1 MSIKLL
7 GLTAKT
13 ALLYKAH
20 TMATPRTRSAAQV
33 LVPRFAVRAPDVQVE
48 EVAGARAKDEFIRF
62 QLDHYAGDEHFVPPI
77 VAERREFLDPKQNP
91 FFADAKA
98 AFFLA
103 RRHGKVVG
111 RIAAIVDAR
120 YNRFH
125 GTHDGFVG
133 LFESQ
138 NDPGLA
144 SALFEAALAW
154 LKREGMK
161 RCIGPVSLAF
171 HHEVGLQVTGHE
183 RFPAM
188 MMPYNPTFYGVLFE
202 ANGFTKLKDLYSY
215 EVQAIEGV
223 PEKVRRLA
231 ERVKAS
237 GRVTVRRIDL
247 DHPEADISKMQ
258 GIFHTMLKPGFGFA
272 PVSHAEFMSI
282 VNRLRPLVLLRPEL
296 SLFAEVDGEVVGFSI
311 TVPDTHV
318 AQREAGGYL
327 FPFGLAKML
336 WKARSIVRLRGLMFG
351 IKDGWRRRGIDAL
364 LASETFRQAVA
375 LGYQGGE
382 LGWAMED
389 DTLVNRMLQAT
400 GGKHVKTFR
409 VYERPL

>member
-1 MSIKLL
+1 
-7 GLTAKT
+7 
-13 ALLYKAH
+13 
-20 TMATPRTRSAAQV
+20 MAPARTRSSTNAPA
-33 LVPRFAVRAPDVQVE
+33 FAVRASDVTVE
-48 EVAGARAKDEFIRF
+48 EVAGGRAKDEFIRF

-77 VAERREFLDPKQNP
+77 VAERRDFLDPKENP
-91 FFADAKA
+91 FFEQARA

-111 RIAAIVDAR
+111 RIAAVIDNR

-144 SALFEAALAW
+144 AALFEAALGW
-154 LKREGMK
+154 LKREGAR
-161 RCIGPVSLAF
+161 RCVGPVSLAF
-171 HHEVGLQVTGHE
+171 HHEVGLQVHGHE

-188 MMPYNPTFYGVLFE
+188 MMPYNPPFYAVLFE
-202 ANGFTKLKDLYSY
+202 ANGFHKLKDLYSY
-215 EVQAIEGV
+215 EVQAIEGM

-231 ERVKAS
+231 ERVKQS
-237 GRVTVRRIDL
+237 GQVRVRRLDL
-247 DHPEADISKMQ
+247 NHPESDLAKMQ
-258 GIFHTMLKPGFGFA
+258 AIFHTMLKPGFGFA
-272 PVSHAEFMSI
+272 PMTRDEFMSI

-296 SLFAEVDGEVVGFSI
+296 SLIAEVEGEPVGFAI
-311 TVPDTHV
+311 TVPDTHL
-318 AQREAGGYL
+318 AQKEAGGYL

-336 WKARSIVRLRGLMFG
+336 WKARGIVRLRGLMFG

-364 LASETFRQAVA
+364 LAYETFAQALA
-375 LGYQGGE
+375 LGYQAAE

-389 DTLVNRMLQAT
+389 DTLVNRMLHAT

-409 VYERPL
+409 LYERLL

>member
-1 MSIKLL
+1 
-7 GLTAKT
+7 
-13 ALLYKAH
+13 
-20 TMATPRTRSAAQV
+20 MAPARTRSSTNAPA
-33 LVPRFAVRAPDVQVE
+33 FAVRASDVTVE
-48 EVAGARAKDEFIRF
+48 EVAGGRAKDEFIRF

-77 VAERREFLDPKQNP
+77 VAERRDFLDPKENP
-91 FFADAKA
+91 FFEQARA

-111 RIAAIVDAR
+111 RIAAVIDNR

-144 SALFEAALAW
+144 AALFEAALGW
-154 LKREGMK
+154 LKREGAR
-161 RCIGPVSLAF
+161 RCVGPVSLAF
-171 HHEVGLQVTGHE
+171 HHEVGLQVHGHD

-188 MMPYNPTFYGVLFE
+188 MMPYNPPFYAVLFE
-202 ANGFTKLKDLYSY
+202 ANGFHKLKDLYSY
-215 EVQAIEGV
+215 EVQAIEGM

-231 ERVKAS
+231 ERVKQS
-237 GRVTVRRIDL
+237 GQVRVRRLDL
-247 DHPEADISKMQ
+247 NHPESDLAKMQ
-258 GIFHTMLKPGFGFA
+258 AIFHTMLKPRFGFA
-272 PVSHAEFMSI
+272 PMTRDEFMSI

-296 SLFAEVDGEVVGFSI
+296 SLIAEVEGEPVGFAI
-311 TVPDTHV
+311 TVPDTHL
-318 AQREAGGYL
+318 AQKEAGGYL

-336 WKARSIVRLRGLMFG
+336 WKARGIVRLRGLMFG

-364 LASETFRQAVA
+364 LAYETFAQALT
-375 LGYQGGE
+375 LGYQAAE

-389 DTLVNRMLQAT
+389 DTLVNRMLAAT

-409 VYERPL
+409 LYERPL

>member
-1 MSIKLL
+1 
-7 GLTAKT
+7 
-13 ALLYKAH
+13 
-20 TMATPRTRSAAQV
+20 MAPARTRSSTNAPA
-33 LVPRFAVRAPDVQVE
+33 FAVRASDVTVE
-48 EVAGARAKDEFIRF
+48 EVAGGRAKDEFIRF

-77 VAERREFLDPKQNP
+77 VAERRDFLDPKENP
-91 FFADAKA
+91 FFEQARA

-111 RIAAIVDAR
+111 RIAAVIDSR

-144 SALFEAALAW
+144 AALFEAALGW
-154 LKREGMK
+154 LKREGAR
-161 RCIGPVSLAF
+161 RCVGPVSLAF
-171 HHEVGLQVTGHE
+171 HHEVGLQVHGHE

-188 MMPYNPTFYGVLFE
+188 MMPYNPPFYAVLFE
-202 ANGFTKLKDLYSY
+202 ANGFHKLKDLYSY
-215 EVQAIEGV
+215 EVQAIEGM

-231 ERVKAS
+231 ERVKQS
-237 GRVTVRRIDL
+237 GQVRVRRLDL
-247 DHPEADISKMQ
+247 NHPESDLAKMQ
-258 GIFHTMLKPGFGFA
+258 AIFHTMLKPGFGFA
-272 PVSHAEFMSI
+272 PMTRDEFMSI

-296 SLFAEVDGEVVGFSI
+296 SLIAEVEGEPVGFAI
-311 TVPDTHV
+311 TVPDTHL
-318 AQREAGGYL
+318 AQKEAGGYL

-336 WKARSIVRLRGLMFG
+336 WKARGIVRLRGLMFG

-364 LASETFRQAVA
+364 LAYETFAQALA
-375 LGYQGGE
+375 LGYQAAE

-389 DTLVNRMLQAT
+389 DTLVNRMLAAT

-409 VYERPL
+409 LYERPL

>member
-1 MSIKLL
+1 MSHLR
-7 GLTAKT
+7 
-13 ALLYKAH
+13 
-20 TMATPRTRSAAQV
+20 PRPAQSPP
-33 LVPRFAVRAPDVQVE
+33 VPAPRLAVRAPGITVE

-62 QLDHYAGDEHFVPPI
+62 QMDHYAGDENFVAPI

-91 FFADAKA
+91 FFAEARA

-103 RRHGKVVG
+103 RRDGRVVG
-111 RIAAIVDAR
+111 RVAAILDDR

-133 LFESQ
+133 FFESQ

-144 SALFEAALAW
+144 AALFEAALGW
-154 LKREGMK
+154 LKREGAR
-161 RCIGPVSLAF
+161 RCVGPVNLGF
-171 HHEVGLQVTGHE
+171 QHEAGVLVHGHE

-188 MMPYNPTFYGVLFE
+188 MMPYNPPFYGVLFE

-215 EVQAIEGV
+215 EVLAMQGM
-223 PEKVRRLA
+223 PEKVLRLAARVKQSGQVKVRRL
-231 ERVKAS
+231 
-237 GRVTVRRIDL
+237 DL
-247 DHPEADISKMQ
+247 NHPESDLSRMQ
-258 GIFHTMLKPGFGFA
+258 AIFHTMLKPGFGFA
-272 PVSHAEFMSI
+272 PMSHAEFMSI

-296 SLFAEVDGEVVGFSI
+296 SLMAEVDGEAVGFAI
-311 TVPDTHV
+311 TVPDVHL
-318 AQREAGGYL
+318 AQKEANGYL

-336 WKARSIVRLRGLMFG
+336 WKARSIVRLRGLLFG

-364 LASETFRQAVA
+364 LTAESFTQALA
-375 LGYQGGE
+375 LGYQAGE
-382 LGWAMED
+382 LGWAVED

-400 GGKHVKTFR
+400 GAKHVKTFR

>member
-1 MSIKLL
+1 
-7 GLTAKT
+7 
-13 ALLYKAH
+13 
-20 TMATPRTRSAAQV
+20 MAPTRARPAQV
-33 LVPRFAVRAPDVQVE
+33 PVSRFAVRAPDVQVE

-62 QLDHYAGDEHFVPPI
+62 QLDHYVGDELFVPPI

-91 FFADAKA
+91 FFEEAKA

-111 RIAAIVDAR
+111 RVAAILDHR

-144 SALFEAALAW
+144 AALFEAALSW
-154 LKREGMK
+154 LRREGAR
-161 RCIGPVSLAF
+161 RCIGPVNPAF
-171 HHEVGLQVTGHE
+171 HHDVGLQVHGHE

-188 MMPYNPTFYGVLFE
+188 MMPYNPPFYEVLFE

-215 EVQAIEGV
+215 EVIALDGI
-223 PEKVRRLA
+223 PERVRRLA
-231 ERVKAS
+231 ERVKQS
-237 GRVTVRRIDL
+237 GTVRIRRLDL
-247 DHPEADISKMQ
+247 ANPESDLAKIQ
-258 GIFHTMLKPGFGFA
+258 AIFHTMLKPGFGFA
-272 PVSHAEFMSI
+272 PMSHAEFMSI
-282 VNRLRPLVLLRPEL
+282 VNRLRPLVLLRPEF
-296 SLFAEVDGEVVGFSI
+296 SLIAEVNGEAVGFSI
-311 TVPDTHV
+311 TVPDTHL
-318 AQREAGGYL
+318 AQKEAGGYL

-336 WKARSIVRLRGLMFG
+336 WKARSIVRLRGLLFG

-364 LASETFRQAVA
+364 LASETFTQAIA
-375 LGYQGGE
+375 LGYQAGE

-389 DTLVNRMLQAT
+389 DTLVNRMLQAA